1 VWVAV
6 DRYGKRFIDFVL
18 GSRGYA
24 SGQLLWQSLE
34 EKTIRW
40 VMSDYWK
47 VYPQIVPAHQ
57 LRQSKKE
64 TYTVEA
70 YHTRLRHR
78 LARLK
83 RKSLCYS
90 KSWLMLHYSLL
101 LLMNQLNYS

>member
-1 VWVAV
+1 MWIAV

-18 GSRGYA
+18 GTRGFA
-24 SGQLLWQSLE
+24 TGNILRESLE

-40 VMSDYWK
+40 IMSDYWK
-47 VYPQIVPAHQ
+47 VYPQLIPAWQ
-57 LRQSKKE
+57 LIQSKKE

-70 YHTRLRHR
+70 YHTRLRHS
-78 LARLK
+78 LAGLK

-101 LLMNQLNYS
+101 LLMNHLNYN